1 MRIALDD
8 EKICIALNRYAWSAR
23 QLQRVLARSQE
34 EADTTERRARD
45 DRPTAPRSGGAARR
59 RPNDSIGIDR
69 AGSDP
74 TIGSRCL
81 GRGAHRTASEA
92 HQGANGPGHTRRQRN
107 MGVGVEVGAN
117 RREVIQFFV
126 CALTP
131 QFSCGRSAQYA
142 HYRR

>member
-23 QLQRVLARSQE
+23 QLQRVLARSLA
-34 EADTTERRARD
+34 EADTRAMQRERAMSRQ
-45 DRPTAPRSGGAARR
+45 TAPRSGEAGWR
-59 RPNDSIGIDR
+59 RPNDSIELDR
-69 AGSDP
+69 AASDP

-81 GRGAHRTASEA
+81 GRGAPGTASEA

-117 RREVIQFFV
+117 RRDVIQLFV

-131 QFSCGRSAQYA
+131 QFSCGRSAEYA
-142 HYRR
+142 P